1 MKKTR
6 KAPLFVGVFAVVTLA
21 AHAGII
27 TTAGVAP
34 NPGGPVVV
42 TNSTSATISYIDTPV
57 TQRVDFYS
65 TTLLALL
72 NGNQVFSQTFLL
84 PFGDAAVQAAIAQ
97 ADAILAGGGAS
108 FGAPFLFSNMSALQS
123 SVTASPP
130 TSTCLIESSIPL
142 NSHATGVTTVT
153 TTNTFGP
160 NTVMVG
166 ECQSDTFSVLSTQ
179 LDININTDFVYAV
192 PRNIVTTN
200 TFLTTQT
207 YEITGT
213 TPNSSVPEPATS
225 GLLLLGLGTVAC
237 CRRRRFSQQ

>member
-1 MKKTR
+1 VPTLLAFLAVAVCCS
-6 KAPLFVGVFAVVTLA
+6 APS
-21 AHAGII
+21 HAGII

-34 NPGGPVVV
+34 NPGGSVVV
-42 TNSTSATISYIDTPV
+42 TNSTTATIGYVDTPV

-97 ADAILAGGGAS
+97 ADAILAGGGAT

-123 SVTASPP
+123 SVTTPPP

-142 NSHATGVTTVT
+142 NSHATGATAVT

-160 NTVMVG
+160 AVVMVG
-166 ECQSDTFSVLSTQ
+166 ECQSDIFTVLSGQ
-179 LDININTDFVYAV
+179 LDINVNTDFVYAV

-237 CRRRRFSQQ
+237 CRRRRFSQP